1 VRSSRALVDDFK
13 SITATTTRRSTR
25 IPVVESALGTKHR
38 WCNLAGRSPGAPAAD
53 TGVSGPEASKPRARS
68 PGCGPHGGRA
78 APAAAAAVAAATAA
92 AAAADAAA
100 VAMGK
105 RGKRHSR
112 PLSRAAVESLVTRLT
127 SQLQLAEELA
137 REQHGLRMRLAALS
151 LLRR

>member
-1 VRSSRALVDDFK
+1 
-13 SITATTTRRSTR
+13 
-25 IPVVESALGTKHR
+25 
-38 WCNLAGRSPGAPAAD
+38 
-53 TGVSGPEASKPRARS
+53 VSGLEATKPRARS

-78 APAAAAAVAAATAA
+78 AAAAAA

-100 VAMGK
+100 MGN

-137 REQHGLRMRLAALS
+137 RERHGLRMRLAVLS